1 MTTVSSSMTV
11 SGLLITEGEVTARAG
26 DGHDRRRVL
35 IRVAALEPAAWES
48 AVTTL
53 SADAA
58 LMASVLDGEVPAALV
73 QALALGGQALE
84 PSPGELRWSCSC
96 RTRYG
101 RCAHARAVWHEVEAE
116 LRRHPALALT
126 LRGTDASRLA
136 AEASAL
142 AATAASDHDPG
153 VDAASAYA
161 RTARGLPVLPDTPGP
176 PGAARPGFSLG
187 PSAPAHQ
194 RLHDQASDAA
204 ARALDVLQGTGDACL
219 ALDRQSDL
227 ARLGAALPSDWD
239 VDHLA
244 WRAGMR
250 PAALRGLVQAWRA
263 SGRAASRMVAAA
275 GPLQTGQ
282 GGELPPSSPLAG
294 EVARQVRWGEKT
306 LPPQRRE
313 ATPVLEQL
321 SFL

>member
-1 MTTVSSSMTV
+1 MTV
-11 SGLLITEGEVTARAG
+11 SGLLIAECEVTARAG
-26 DGHDRRRVL
+26 DGRDRRRVL

-53 SADAA
+53 AADSA
-58 LMASVLDGEVPAALV
+58 LMALVLDGELPAVLV
-73 QALALGGQALE
+73 QAVALGGQALE

-96 RTRYG
+96 GTRYG

-116 LRRHPALALT
+116 LLRHPALALT

-136 AEASAL
+136 AAASAL
-142 AATAASDHDPG
+142 ATIAASQHDPG
-153 VDAASAYA
+153 VEAASAYA
-161 RTARGLPVLPDTPGP
+161 RAARGLPALPDTPGP
-176 PGAARPGFSLG
+176 PGATWPGFSLG
-187 PSAPAHQ
+187 PSGPAHQ
-194 RLHDQASDAA
+194 RLHDQAADAA
-204 ARALDVLQGTGDACL
+204 ARALDVLHGTGDGCL

-250 PAALRGLVQAWRA
+250 PAALRGLVHAWRA
-263 SGRAASRMVAAA
+263 SARAASRMVAAVE
-275 GPLQTGQ
+275 PPQIGQ
-282 GGELPPSSPLAG
+282 AGELPP
-294 EVARQVRWGEKT
+294 E
-306 LPPQRRE
+306 RRE
-313 ATPVLEQL
+313 AAPVLEQL